1 MSGLGSF
8 YGIVGAIFLIFAGVA
23 YFITQLFSL
32 YVIIHLL
39 LGILAVATYL
49 ASARGS
55 LGTFLGERSTK
66 QGAQALLYSLLFF
79 AILVMVNYLST
90 RNHHRF
96 DLTEAGVFS
105 ISPQTRSVLQKLDK
119 PLEIN
124 AFVEVGSDPALRELL
139 NGFRDI
145 STHVSFRLIDPD
157 KQPDLAEKFQITA
170 VPAVHMQYGERTN
183 MVNKISEEE
192 ITNGIIKITRADKK
206 LVYFLGGHGEPDI
219 NDLQEPR
226 GYGQLKTALENESYE
241 TKPLILSAAA
251 AVPDDANLLIVG
263 GGDRAYQAHEITAI
277 DAYLKKGKHAL
288 FLLNLR
294 GAAELATYLSQ
305 WGIQVGNDVIVDE
318 QLQLLKGRTFT
329 LTPFVTTYGAH
340 PITEELS
347 RRGNAL
353 TTYGMSR
360 SVEPHA
366 DGKAGVT
373 PVSLAQTSPNAWA
386 ETDLESIFQR
396 QTARLDESD
405 RKGPISLA
413 VAVTA
418 NLKEMGVEKE
428 KASISRLVVF
438 GDAVFANNQYIGQ
451 YFNRDLLL
459 NSVGWLIG
467 EEGLLSI
474 RSRTIRASRVQF
486 TAEQGTAIF
495 YLSVLVLP
503 ELLLIAGL
511 AVWWRRAS

>member
-1 MSGLGSF
+1 M
-8 YGIVGAIFLIFAGVA
+8 
-23 YFITQLFSL
+23 
-32 YVIIHLL
+32 
-39 LGILAVATYL
+39 
-49 ASARGS
+49 
-55 LGTFLGERSTK
+55 
-66 QGAQALLYSLLFF
+66 
-79 AILVMVNYLST
+79 
-90 RNHHRF
+90 
-96 DLTEAGVFS
+96 
-105 ISPQTRSVLQKLDK
+105 
-119 PLEIN
+119 
-124 AFVEVGSDPALRELL
+124 
-139 NGFRDI
+139 
-145 STHVSFRLIDPD
+145 
-157 KQPDLAEKFQITA
+157 
-170 VPAVHMQYGERTN
+170 
-183 MVNKISEEE
+183 
-192 ITNGIIKITRADKK
+192 
-206 LVYFLGGHGEPDI
+206 
-219 NDLQEPR
+219 
-226 GYGQLKTALENESYE
+226 
-241 TKPLILSAAA
+241 
-251 AVPDDANLLIVG
+251 
-263 GGDRAYQAHEITAI
+263 QAHAITAI

-288 FLLNLR
+288 FLLNPR
-294 GAAELATYLSQ
+294 GTSELAAYLGQ
-305 WGIQVGNDVIVDE
+305 WGVQVGNDVIVDE

-360 SVEPHA
+360 SVEPQT
-366 DGKAGVT
+366 DGKVGVT

-418 NLKEMGVEKE
+418 NLKEMGMTQE
-428 KASISRLVVF
+428 STSRLVVF
-438 GDAVFANNQYIGQ
+438 GDTVFANNQYIGQ

-459 NSVGWLIG
+459 NSIGWLIG

-474 RSRTIRASRVQF
+474 RSRSIRASRVQF

>member
-1 MSGLGSF
+1 MAGLGSF
-8 YGIVGAIFLIFAGVA
+8 YGIVGTIFLLFAGVA
-23 YFITQLFSL
+23 YFLTRIFSL

-39 LGILAVATYL
+39 LGILAVVTYL

-79 AILVMVNYLST
+79 AVLVMVNFLST

-105 ISPQTRSVLQKLDK
+105 ISPQTRTLLQKIDK

-139 NGFRDI
+139 SGYRDV
-145 STHVSFRLIDPD
+145 SSHVSFRLIDPE
-157 KQPDLAEKFQITA
+157 KQPDLAEKFQITT
-170 VPAVHMQYGERTN
+170 VPAVHMKYDDRTN
-183 MVNKISEEE
+183 VVNKISEEE
-192 ITNGIIKITRADKK
+192 ITNGIIKITRAEKK
-206 LVYFLGGHGEPDI
+206 LIYFLGGHGEPDI
-219 NDLQEPR
+219 ADVQEPR

-241 TKPLILSAAA
+241 TKPLILSADA

-263 GGDRAYQAHEITAI
+263 GGDRALQAHEVTAI

-288 FLLNLR
+288 FLLNPR
-294 GAAELATYLSQ
+294 GTSELATYLGQ
-305 WGIQVGNDVIVDE
+305 WGVKVGNDVIVDE

-360 SVEPHA
+360 SVEPQTE
-366 DGKAGVT
+366 GKAGVT

-418 NLKEMGVEKE
+418 NLKEMGLAQE
-428 KASISRLVVF
+428 STSRLVVF

-459 NSVGWLIG
+459 NSIGWLIG
-467 EEGLLSI
+467 EEGLMSI

>member
-1 MSGLGSF
+1 MAGLGSF
-8 YGIVGAIFLIFAGVA
+8 YGIVGIIFLLFAGVA
-23 YFITQLFSL
+23 YFITRLFSF
-32 YVIIHLL
+32 YVIAHLL
-39 LGILAVATYL
+39 LGTLAVATYL
-49 ASARGS
+49 TSARGS

-66 QGAQALLYSLLFF
+66 QGAQALFYSLLFF
-79 AILVMVNYLST
+79 LILVMVNYLST
-90 RNHHRF
+90 HNHHRF

-105 ISPQTRSVLQKLDK
+105 TSPQTRSILQKIDK

-124 AFVEVGSDPALRELL
+124 AFVEAGSDPALRELL
-139 NGFRDI
+139 SGYRDV
-145 STHVSFRLIDPD
+145 SAKVSFRLIDPD
-157 KQPDLAEKFQITA
+157 KQPDLAEKFQITTI
-170 VPAVHMQYGERTN
+170 PAVHMQYGDRTN
-183 MVNKISEEE
+183 VVNKISEED
-192 ITNGIIKITRADKK
+192 ITNGVIKITRAEKK
-206 LVYFLGGHGEPDI
+206 TIYFLAGHGEPDI
-219 NDLQEPR
+219 ADVQEAR
-226 GYGQLKTALENESYE
+226 GYGQLKAALENESYE
-241 TKPLILSAAA
+241 AKPLVLSADA

-263 GGDRAYQAHEITAI
+263 GGDRALQAHEITAI

-288 FLLNLR
+288 FLLNPR
-294 GAAELATYLSQ
+294 GTSELAAYLGQ
-305 WGIQVGNDVIVDE
+305 WGVQVGNDVIVDE

-360 SVEPHA
+360 SVEPQA
-366 DGKAGVT
+366 DGKKGVT

-418 NLKEMGVEKE
+418 NLKEMGMEQE
-428 KASISRLVVF
+428 SISRLVIF

-459 NSVGWLIG
+459 NSIGWLIG

-495 YLSVLVLP
+495 YLSVLILP
-503 ELLLIAGL
+503 ELLLIVGL

>member
-1 MSGLGSF
+1 MARLGSF

-23 YFITQLFSL
+23 YFITRLFSL
-32 YVIIHLL
+32 YVVIHLL
-39 LGILAVATYL
+39 LGVLAVATYL

-139 NGFRDI
+139 SGFHDI
-145 STHVSFRLIDPD
+145 STHVSFHLIDPD

-170 VPAVHMQYGERTN
+170 IPAVHMQYGERTN
-183 MVNKISEEE
+183 VVNKISEEE
-192 ITNGIIKITRADKK
+192 LTNGIIKITRADKK

-241 TKPLILSAAA
+241 TKPLILAADA

-288 FLLNLR
+288 FLLNPR
-294 GAAELATYLSQ
+294 GTAELATYLSQ

-396 QTARLDESD
+396 QTARLDETD

-428 KASISRLVVF
+428 KENSSRLVVF
-438 GDAVFANNQYIGQ
+438 GDSVFANNQYIGQ

-459 NSVGWLIG
+459 NSIGWLIG

>member
-1 MSGLGSF
+1 MAGLGPF
-8 YGIVGAIFLIFAGVA
+8 YGIVGIIFLLFAGVA
-23 YFITQLFSL
+23 YFITRLFSF
-32 YVIIHLL
+32 YVSAHLL

-49 ASARGS
+49 TSARGS

-66 QGAQALLYSLLFF
+66 QGAQALFYSLLFF
-79 AILVMVNYLST
+79 LILVMVNYLST

-105 ISPQTRSVLQKLDK
+105 TSPQTRSILQKIDK

-124 AFVEVGSDPALRELL
+124 AFVEAGSDPALRELL
-139 NGFRDI
+139 NGYRDV
-145 STHVSFRLIDPD
+145 SAKVSFRLIDPD
-157 KQPDLAEKFQITA
+157 KQPDLAEKFQITTI
-170 VPAVHMQYGERTN
+170 PAVHMQYGDRTN
-183 MVNKISEEE
+183 VVNKISEED
-192 ITNGIIKITRADKK
+192 ITNGVIKITRAEKK
-206 LVYFLGGHGEPDI
+206 TIYFLAGHGEPDI
-219 NDLQEPR
+219 TDVQEAR
-226 GYGQLKTALENESYE
+226 GYGQLKAALENESYE
-241 TKPLILSAAA
+241 AKPLVLSADA

-263 GGDRAYQAHEITAI
+263 GGERALQAHEVTAI

-288 FLLNLR
+288 FLLNPR
-294 GAAELATYLSQ
+294 GTSELATYLGQ
-305 WGIQVGNDVIVDE
+305 WGVQVGNDVIVDE

-329 LTPFVTTYGAH
+329 LTPFVTTYGTH

-366 DGKAGVT
+366 DGKKGVT

-418 NLKEMGVEKE
+418 NLKEMGMEQD
-428 KASISRLVVF
+428 STSRLVVF
-438 GDAVFANNQYIGQ
+438 GDTVFANNQYIGQ

-459 NSVGWLIG
+459 NSIGWLIG

-495 YLSVLVLP
+495 YLSVLILP